1 VAEPTRRA
9 TKVLDASDVER
20 ALKRIGYEIVER
32 NRGDVNIVF
41 VGIEHGG
48 IWIAEAL
55 ASHVSGV
62 LGTRVNQVSLDVRA
76 FRDDVGPRT
85 RMIVPAHMGF
95 AGTTVVLVDDVLQS
109 GRTVRAGLDA
119 LSAQGRASK
128 IELAVMIDRGQRE
141 LPIRPDFVGKNL
153 PTRRDEFVRVG
164 QDGVYIEGRGE

>member
-1 VAEPTRRA
+1 MAESTRRA
-9 TKVLDASDVER
+9 SKVLDASDVER

-32 NRGDVNIVF
+32 NRGDSNLVF
-41 VGIEHGG
+41 AGIERGG

-55 ASHVSGV
+55 AAHVSGV
-62 LGTRVNQVSLDVRA
+62 LGVSVSQFPLDVHA
-76 FRDDVGPRT
+76 FRDDL
-85 RMIVPAHMGF
+85 AHRVRVVEPMETSF

-119 LSAQGRASK
+119 LSARGRAAK

-153 PTRRDEFVRVG
+153 PTRRDEYVRVG
-164 QDGVYIEGRGE
+164 PEGVYIE